1 MKIVYKIF
9 LKNDSILKY
18 MSLFVLLLFFFF
30 IITNL
35 NNTLSNSIYKKNN
48 KLDNRRIIV
57 SLVQKEYIDKIKKFS
72 QIEKINMIDE
82 LDYEL
87 IFKDYRD
94 INKFVELSSDYY
106 SKITFF
112 GDSIETKNVLF
123 YLNSIL
129 KIASIIIL
137 IVLFSIFVI
146 CIIESFFSYIPDIS
160 LLKLIGMTNNYL
172 LITISKFYFL
182 LFSLVFLICYF
193 VMSLIIIGLNY
204 FGKYLQI
211 GFSLAN
217 LDFLSIVKLYFMFI
231 ILILILIIILNKKL
245 KKISP
250 ISFVKM
256 NVDL

>member
-9 LKNDSILKY
+9 LKNDIILKY
-18 MSLFVLLLFFFF
+18 MFLFVLLLFFFF

-35 NNTLSNSIYKKNN
+35 NDTLSNSIYKKNN
-48 KLDNRRIIV
+48 KLDNRRIMV
-57 SLVQKEYIDKIKKFS
+57 SLIQKEYIH
-72 QIEKINMIDE
+72 QIEKFPQIKKIKMINE

-94 INKFVELSSDYY
+94 VNTFVESNDNYY
-106 SKITFF
+106 TKITYF
-112 GDSIETKNVLF
+112 GDTNETKNVLF

-137 IVLFSIFVI
+137 IVLFSIFAI
-146 CIIESFFSYIPDIS
+146 CIIESFLNFIPDIS

-172 LITISKFYFL
+172 LITILKFYFL
-182 LFSLVFLICYF
+182 LFSVIFLICYSI
-193 VMSLIIIGLNY
+193 MSLVIILFNY

-211 GFSLAN
+211 SFTLAN
-217 LDFLSIVKLYFMFI
+217 LDFLLILKLYFMFV
-231 ILILILIIILNKKL
+231 ILILILVNILNKKI

-250 ISFVKM
+250 ISFVKK
-256 NVDL
+256 NTNL